1 MFTWNLV
8 LSLASAQGERKPTP
22 CTGTKVSHEAVDIPA
37 LTYLEDWIDFRSSE
51 TINNIKTIF
60 IVDCRGLK
68 LSILTVTVCCTL
80 RS

>member
-22 CTGTKVSHEAVDIPA
+22 CTGTKVSHEVDIPA
-37 LTYLEDWIDFRSSE
+37 LTYLADWIDFRSSE

>member
-37 LTYLEDWIDFRSSE
+37 LTYLADWIDFSSSE
-51 TINNIKTIF
+51 TIYN
-60 IVDCRGLK
+60 
-68 LSILTVTVCCTL
+68 
-80 RS
+80 

>member
-1 MFTWNLV
+1 MLTWNLV

-22 CTGTKVSHEAVDIPA
+22 CTGTKVSQEVDIPA
-37 LTYLEDWIDFRSSE
+37 LTYLAGWIDFRSSE

>member
-22 CTGTKVSHEAVDIPA
+22 CTGTKVSHEVDIPA
-37 LTYLEDWIDFRSSE
+37 LTYLADWIDFRSSE
-51 TINNIKTIF
+51 TINNIKAIF

>member
-37 LTYLEDWIDFRSSE
+37 FTHLADWIDL
-51 TINNIKTIF
+51 
-60 IVDCRGLK
+60 GALK
-68 LSILTVTVCCTL
+68 QLTTLKQYSLSIVVVSNCPY
-80 RS
+80 